1 MRISRSAFTAAHRRG
16 NRGLLFTFVLVL
28 GSLAA
33 CGTSAASQP
42 TATTPPTATSTPV
55 NPCPGGNDQPLMDQ
69 FTAQHI
75 LFPPN
80 SIVTDKGFSANDT
93 GTGHGSYTLQLAG
106 VCTPAMTPNQVESYY
121 AANMLAQG
129 WSQSATFPTQSSA
142 SSPCGDPY
150 CWKRDGGNNITLYLA
165 LQSVQALSTA
175 ATYAVDNLDYNN

>member
-16 NRGLLFTFVLVL
+16 NCGLLFAFVLVL

-33 CGTSAASQP
+33 CGTSAANQP

-55 NPCPGGNDQPLMDQ
+55 NPCPGSNNQALADQ
-69 FTAQHI
+69 FAAQHI
-75 LFPPN
+75 PFPPG
-80 SIVTDKGFSANDT
+80 SIITNKGSGANDT
-93 GTGHGSYTLQLAG
+93 GTGHGSYTFQLAG
-106 VCTPAMTPNQVESYY
+106 ACTSAMSPDQIQAYFVAS
-121 AANMLAQG
+121 MSAQG

-150 CWKRDGGNNITLYLA
+150 CWKRDGGNNITLYVA

-175 ATYAVDNLDYNN
+175 TTYAVDNLDYNN